1 MSRRL
6 RTKLPELPPS
16 LEPVLPHQ
24 QLLQEKEK
32 TSWLKMKFNFDK
44 HHAAKLLPV
53 LQKGDEVWL
62 QDRKESGKIQGTANS
77 YSDRSLFG
85 KDTHCNN

>member
-6 RTKLPELPPS
+6 RTKLPELPTS
-16 LEPVLPHQ
+16 LQPVLPDQ
-24 QLLQEKEK
+24 QRLQKEK
-32 TSWLKMKFNFDK
+32 TSRLNMKFNFDK

-62 QDRKESGKIQGTANS
+62 QDRRVREYPGS
-77 YSDRSLFG
+77 
-85 KDTHCNN
+85 C